1 MLSKNLILAI
11 SVVSKKFIVTFEN
24 SSNNDLSASQVKD
37 FSVNEYFNIK
47 DSFSI
52 GNLKGFV
59 VDYPQFPVELY
70 TKYPGVKT
78 VEEDK
83 EVSINY
89 VANDNFF
96 EREPFFDYYGNSGFV
111 FEENEDNIDSM
122 AFLLQEN
129 PTWGL
134 DRSDQRLGTLNKKYY
149 HHVSGG
155 QGVDVY
161 VVDTGIDIKHPE
173 FENRAVWGTNTVD
186 ILNTDCNGHGTH
198 VAGTV
203 GSKTFGIA
211 KKTTLIAV
219 KTLDCRGSG
228 SFSGIVKGLEYI
240 VNNRRSRGGKTS
252 VVNMSLGGPSS
263 STINSAVRQLIAA
276 GIHVVVAAG
285 NENSDACNTSPASES
300 SVVTVGATTSRNTM
314 AGFSNWGTCVDI
326 LAPGENI
333 LSTTVGGRSGVMSGT
348 SMACPHVAGAFALI
362 LSTSQERMSMSPSQ
376 FRQVVESGCT
386 KDAIQQ
392 MKSNTVNCLLY
403 TLV

>member
-1 MLSKNLILAI
+1 MLSKNLILAA
-11 SVVSKKFIVTFEN
+11 SVFSKKFIVTFETEHGDM
-24 SSNNDLSASQVKD
+24 SILSQQIRD
-37 FSVNEYFNIK
+37 FNVNEYFNIK

-59 VDYPQFPVELY
+59 VDYPNFPVELY
-70 TKYPGVKT
+70 SKYPGVKT

-83 EVSINY
+83 EVSVNY
-89 VANDNFF
+89 ATNSD
-96 EREPFFDYYGNSGFV
+96 FFDYYGNSGYI
-111 FEENEDNIDSM
+111 FEENQVENEVDPM

-134 DRSDQRLGTLNKKYY
+134 DRSDQRLNSLNKKYY

-161 VVDTGIDIKHPE
+161 IVDTGIDIKHPE
-173 FENRAVWGTNTVD
+173 FENRAVWGVNTVD

-228 SFSGIVKGLEYI
+228 SFSGIVKGLEYV

-252 VVNMSLGGPSS
+252 VVNMSLGGPAS
-263 STINSAVRQLIAA
+263 STINSAVRQLISS

-314 AGFSNWGTCVDI
+314 ASFSNWGTCVDI

-333 LSTTVGGRSGVMSGT
+333 LSTTIGGKSGVMSGT
-348 SMACPHVAGAFALI
+348 SMACPHVAGAFALA
-362 LSTSQERMSMSPSQ
+362 LSTSQERMSMTPAQ
-376 FRQVVESGCT
+376 FRQVMESGCT

-392 MKSNTVNCLLY
+392 MKTNTVNCLLY

>member
-1 MLSKNLILAI
+1 MFSKNLIFAL
-11 SVVSKKFIVTFEN
+11 SVFSKKFIVTFESG
-24 SSNNDLSASQVKD
+24 SSTD
-37 FSVNEYFNIK
+37 FSNEEVSVRNFATNEYFNIK
-47 DSFSI
+47 DSFTI

-59 VDYPQFPVELY
+59 VDYPEFPIEIY

-83 EVSINY
+83 EVSVNY
-89 VANDNFF
+89 VSGGN
-96 EREPFFDYYGNSGFV
+96 RVLDYYGNTDYF
-111 FEENEDNIDSM
+111 FEDNDDSTL

-134 DRSDQRLGTLNKKYY
+134 DRSDQRLEALNKKYY

-155 QGVDVY
+155 SGVDVY
-161 VVDTGIDIKHPE
+161 VVDTGIDTKHPE
-173 FENRAVWGTNTVD
+173 FEGRAVWGTNTVD

-198 VAGTV
+198 VAGTI
-203 GSKTFGIA
+203 GSKTFGLA
-211 KKTTLIAV
+211 KKTSLIAV

-228 SFSGIVKGLEYI
+228 SFSGIVKGLEYV
-240 VNNRRSRGGKTS
+240 VNNRRSKGGKTS
-252 VVNMSLGGPSS
+252 VVNMSLGGPAS
-263 STINSAVRQLIAA
+263 STINSAVKQLITA

-300 SVVTVGATTSRNTM
+300 SVVTVGATNSRNYM
-314 AGFSNWGTCVDI
+314 ASFSNWGKCVDI

-333 LSTTVGGRSGVMSGT
+333 LSTTIGGKSGTMSGT

-362 LSTSQERMSMSPSQ
+362 LSTSAQRMSMTPAE
-376 FRQVVESGCT
+376 FRQLVESGCT
-386 KDAIQQ
+386 KNAIQQ
-392 MKSNTVNCLLY
+392 VKTDTVNCLLY